1 MLDTARI
8 EDGGYHTEVSYALLF
23 QRPRDLI
30 NVGGR
35 PAAAAVVAAPILKL

>member
-8 EDGGYHTEVSYALLF
+8 EDGGCCTQVSYALLF
-23 QRPRDLI
+23 QQPRVLI